1 MVNGIV
7 CGQWDRVVNGIV
19 WVVNGIVCGQWDS
32 VWSMG

>member
-7 CGQWDRVVNGIV
+7 CGQWDSVNGIG
-19 WVVNGIVCGQWDS
+19 VVNGIVCGQWDS